1 MPGPKVRSRA
11 FLCPVSADGTG
22 LCECPVR
29 THERTVRA
37 PSAFCA
43 CLLYVYARVFPAAF
57 LRVLRLTWRPFFRYR
72 TPTISARV
80 VKLVDTLGSGSSGR
94 KAVLVQVQFR
104 AVCFTG
110 KTNLSSWG
118 RFASSS
124 SGQILK
130 RCITMAYGLPQIEEG
145 FFFALLVGE
154 LQQKYNSY

>member
-1 MPGPKVRSRA
+1 
-11 FLCPVSADGTG
+11 
-22 LCECPVR
+22 
-29 THERTVRA
+29 
-37 PSAFCA
+37 
-43 CLLYVYARVFPAAF
+43 
-57 LRVLRLTWRPFFRYR
+57 
-72 TPTISARV
+72 V